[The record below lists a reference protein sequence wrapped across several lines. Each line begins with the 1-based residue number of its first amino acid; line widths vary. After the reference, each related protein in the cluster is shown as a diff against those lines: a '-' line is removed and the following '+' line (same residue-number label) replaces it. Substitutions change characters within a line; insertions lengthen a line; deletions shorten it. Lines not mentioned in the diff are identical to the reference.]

1 MASLLACKAINK
13 LEWYEV
19 YNSVGTGMENNMD
32 VKNMRNI
39 LSFSYYEL
47 PCHLRTCLLYL
58 SMFPEDFAID
68 KDRLIRMWIAEGFIQ
83 CEKHGKSLFELGE
96 SYFNELINRSMIQ
109 PIHRDRDDMIQGC
122 HIHDMV
128 LDLICSLSRE
138 KTLLIYQ
145 MIWIGHLHQIQLEGC
160 PYRAARKV
168 T

>member
-1 MASLLACKAINK
+1 
-13 LEWYEV
+13 
-19 YNSVGTGMENNMD
+19 
-32 VKNMRNI
+32 
-39 LSFSYYEL
+39 
-47 PCHLRTCLLYL
+47 
-58 SMFPEDFAID
+58 MFPEDFAID

-138 KTLLIYQ
+138 KNFINLPNDMDRSSVPNTTRRLSLQSGKESYV
-145 MIWIGHLHQIQLEGC
+145 MD
-160 PYRAARKV
+160 
-168 T
+168 